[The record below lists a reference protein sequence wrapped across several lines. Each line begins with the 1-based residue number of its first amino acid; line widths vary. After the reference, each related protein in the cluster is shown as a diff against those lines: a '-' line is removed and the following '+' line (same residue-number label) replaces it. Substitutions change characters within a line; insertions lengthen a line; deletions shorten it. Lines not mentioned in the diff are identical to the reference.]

1 MFYACREAAISM
13 VRNFWMNIVVVFVI
27 IVSLVILGG
36 AILVVLNADYF
47 ASSLESDV
55 EISVFLKPDLDQNTV
70 LEIGER
76 IKDTPG
82 LLEVEYISKER
93 ALEQMKASFG
103 ERAGILKNLEQNP
116 LPDAYRI
123 KVKDVNQIAAL
134 AQSFEKFPGVD
145 KVRYGQGLLEQ
156 LLLVTYWVRLLSMAL
171 VIALGLAAVFLI
183 AATIRMSV
191 LTRQNEIGIMKLMG
205 ATNWYIR
212 VPFFIEGVMLGLIG
226 AITAVAVVSWGYM
239 ELLQRLEVAVPFI
252 NLVPETAVLTSVLV
266 VLLGL
271 GVLIGAT
278 GSLISIHRFLRV

>member
-123 KVKDVNQIAAL
+123 KVKDANQIAAL

-271 GVLIGAT
+271 GVLIGAI